1 VLIAGRYLAQKLL
14 IRRKTGRKIGK
25 PSSLIKN
32 SQNKANLVQMKQP
45 LTVTAECG
53 KIVVTF

>member
-32 SQNKANLVQMKQP
+32 SQNKANLAQMKQP
-45 LTVTAECG
+45 LNVTAECG